1 MSAFRADSTKYTI
14 ADLRAERRN
23 SRSPEGEHIRAFQ
36 MMARRV
42 AQRPDLAGILV
53 HKPGPLSDYADKEI
67 TQYADV
73 FRRGVAEVHCIT
85 GPVTVEPQ

>member
-1 MSAFRADSTKYTI
+1 MSAFRADPTTYTI
-14 ADLRAERRN
+14 ADLGAEPRN

-42 AQRPDLAGILV
+42 LERPDLAGILV
-53 HKPGPLSDYADKEI
+53 HKPGPLSDYADEEI
-67 TQYADV
+67 AQYADV
-73 FRRGVAEVHCIT
+73 FRRGIAEVGRVT